1 MEINMDPKHKQMLDD
16 VFDAFTMLTDGGIVS
31 LMHVAGGFTRYSA
44 SAVELLGLPGEYIP
58 NGAYDW
64 NDYLHPE
71 DRKRYMDVMTPLIEG
86 KTHTYDITY
95 RVRLKAGDYATFRAL
110 GAVLRDSDGNPS
122 LIGGALINEGLTQN
136 IDPVTILPNKN
147 AYLRDL
153 NNFINERTQTISLD
167 VGISRF
173 SDITRVHGYTYS
185 NRLLQE
191 ISWLLKEIIAERANI
206 YRLNDA
212 NFAILSEGLTREELS
227 AIYDMI
233 RYKLQRGIEINGI
246 RNILMAN
253 GSMVS
258 TNNFDS
264 NAEAIY
270 SCLIYAY
277 EESKQHAHGDLVDFN
292 GSINYDESSSI
303 RLINDIRDSILNNCE
318 GFHVE
323 YEPVIAADTEHINGA
338 EAKVVW
344 ENEKYGVVR
353 EEDFLPILER
363 DFVFE
368 ELSDYVLKQ
377 SLENGVKFLEKDPG
391 YLLCVN
397 VYSAQLETDYFVD
410 NLLYYIEESG
420 FPAKLL
426 SLKFSGDCRLIDPE
440 HMKVTIDRLHENN
453 ILVIIDSFGSGTDS
467 ISFLKNT
474 HVDAVCLDKQFTEGI
489 ESEGRDRDILEHLT
503 KMASTCVEHINIKGV
518 KSKELRDIVKQF
530 PVTTMQG
537 EYYSKPL
544 AFDEMM
550 EKYYSSN
557 LLK

>member
-44 SAVELLGLPGEYIP
+44 NAVELLGLPGEYIP

-95 RVRLKAGDYATFRAL
+95 RVRLNTGDYATFRAL

-153 NNFINERTQTISLD
+153 NNFINAGTQTISLD

-173 SDITRVHGYTYS
+173 SEITRIHGYTYS

-191 ISWLLKEIIAERANI
+191 ISWLLKEIIGERANI

-212 NFAILSEGLTREELS
+212 NFAILSETLTREELS

-233 RYKLQRGIEINGI
+233 RYRLQRGIEINGI
-246 RNILMAN
+246 RNILIAN

-258 TNNFDS
+258 TNNADS
-264 NAEAIY
+264 SAEAIY
-270 SCLIYAY
+270 SCLVYAY
-277 EESKQHAHGDLVDFN
+277 EESKQHAHGELVDFN
-292 GSINYDESSSI
+292 GSINYDESASI
-303 RLINDIRDSILNNCE
+303 RLINDIRDSILNDCE
-318 GFHVE
+318 GFHIE
-323 YEPVIAADTEHINGA
+323 YEPVIAADTENVNGA

-344 ENEKYGVVR
+344 ENEKYGIVR

-377 SLENGVKFLEKDPG
+377 SLNDGVKFLEKNTN
-391 YLLCVN
+391 YLLCIN
-397 VYSAQLETDYFVD
+397 VYSSQLETDYFID

-420 FPAKLL
+420 FPANLL
-426 SLKFSGDCRLIDPE
+426 SLKFSSDCRLIEPE
-440 HMKVTIDRLHENN
+440 HMKATIERLHKNN
-453 ILVIIDSFGSGTDS
+453 ILVILDGFGSGTDS
-467 ISFLKNT
+467 ISFLKKT
-474 HVDAVCLDKQFTEGI
+474 HVDAVCLDKQFTNGI

-518 KSKELRDIVKQF
+518 KSKELRDIVRQF

-537 EYYSKPL
+537 KYYSEPL
-544 AFDEMM
+544 TFDEMV
-550 EKYYSSN
+550 EKYYS
-557 LLK
+557 

>member
-1 MEINMDPKHKQMLDD
+1 MEINMDPKYKQMLDD
-16 VFDAFTMLTDGGIVS
+16 VFDAFTMLSNGAIVS
-31 LMHVAGGFTRYSA
+31 LMHVVGGFTRYSA
-44 SAVELLGLPGEYIP
+44 SAIELLGLPGEYIP

-95 RVRLKAGDYATFRAL
+95 RVRINTGDYSTFRAL

-122 LIGGALINEGLTQN
+122 LIGGVLINEGLTQN
-136 IDPVTILPNKN
+136 IDPVTVLPNKN

-153 NNFINERTQTISLD
+153 NKFISEGKQTISLD
-167 VGISRF
+167 VGISKF
-173 SDITRVHGYTYS
+173 TDITRVHGYTYS

-191 ISWLLKEIIAERANI
+191 ISWLLKEIVADRANI

-212 NFAILSEGLTREELS
+212 TFAILSENLTREELS

-233 RYKLQRGIEINGI
+233 RYRLQRGIEINGI
-246 RNILMAN
+246 RNILIAN

-258 TNNFDS
+258 TNNSDS

-270 SCLIYAY
+270 SCLVYAY
-277 EESKQHAHGDLVDFN
+277 EESKQHAHGELVDFN
-292 GSINYDESSSI
+292 GSINYEESESI
-303 RLINDIRDSILNNCE
+303 KLINDIRDSILNNCE
-318 GFHVE
+318 GFHIE
-323 YEPVIAADTEHINGA
+323 YEPVIAADTENVNGA

-344 ENEKYGVVR
+344 ENEKYGIVS

-368 ELSDYVLKQ
+368 ELGDYVLRQ
-377 SLENGVKFLEKDPG
+377 SLNDGVGFLEKDKN
-391 YLLCVN
+391 YLLCIN
-397 VYSAQLETDYFVD
+397 VYSSQLETDYFID

-420 FPAKLL
+420 FPANQL
-426 SLKFSGDCRLIDPE
+426 SLKFSSDCRLIEPE
-440 HMKVTIDRLHENN
+440 HMRATIDKLHKHN
-453 ILVIIDSFGSGTDS
+453 ILVILDGFGSGTDS
-467 ISFLKNT
+467 IAFLKRT
-474 HVDAVCLDKQFTEGI
+474 HVDAVCLDKQFTNGI
-489 ESEGRDRDILEHLT
+489 ESEVRDRVILEHLT

-518 KSKELRDIVKQF
+518 ESKELRDILRQF

-537 EYYSKPL
+537 EYYSAPL
-544 AFDEMM
+544 TFDEMV
-550 EKYYSSN
+550 EKYYS
-557 LLK
+557 